1 MNMVNMRNL
10 QQELQREEAEG
21 FHAGVI
27 VAVDIVIVTIVII
40 FSGSVSGGRNRIK
53 NKILARKK

>member
-1 MNMVNMRNL
+1 MNMVNMRN
-10 QQELQREEAEG
+10 LQREEAEG

-27 VAVDIVIVTIVII
+27 VVVDIVIVTIVII
-40 FSGSVSGGRNRIK
+40 LSGSVSGGRNRIK